1 MEKAMTKD
9 PDDFSLESR
18 QTLLELTSRIQEE
31 WWMTYNFKFQ
41 RGWIAASLFS
51 EDFEINNAISLA
63 RRIVFAKDP
72 KESDELFDKCWQTY
86 LTYLSSIK
94 EKEDEDE
101 DE

>member
-1 MEKAMTKD
+1 MAME
-9 PDDFSLESR
+9 PEDFSLESR
-18 QTLLELTSRIQEE
+18 QTLLELTARIQEM

-63 RRIVFAKDP
+63 RRIVFTKDP

-86 LTYLSSIK
+86 LSYLQTIK
-94 EKEDEDE
+94 ERDDEDE
-101 DE
+101 